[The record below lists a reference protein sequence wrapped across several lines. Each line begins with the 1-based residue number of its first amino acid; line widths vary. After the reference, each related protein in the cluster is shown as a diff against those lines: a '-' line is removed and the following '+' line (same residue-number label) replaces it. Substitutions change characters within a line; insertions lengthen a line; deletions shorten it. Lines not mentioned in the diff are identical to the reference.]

1 MNVKDLM
8 QERSKAN
15 MEVTVASQPLIG
27 AVNQDGPIKAACPI
41 KAALK
46 KDLCRMH
53 ELLTVIDLKMEFEN
67 PNSEALKLDK
77 DDVQSTWNFTC
88 DNMTK
93 LGSIETSEQEIHLQ
107 KEVDDVVFRFVYYYF
122 ICMLLV

>member
-15 MEVTVASQPLIG
+15 MEVTVASQRLIG

-67 PNSEALKLDK
+67 PNSEALKLD
-77 DDVQSTWNFTC
+77 N
-88 DNMTK
+88 
-93 LGSIETSEQEIHLQ
+93 L
-107 KEVDDVVFRFVYYYF
+107 
-122 ICMLLV
+122 